1 MSDQLT
7 LELYHINH
15 SKKLKNSKQLMQIQ
29 QTTDC
34 LTLTGIGR
42 PSGITSNIFFRQMH
56 LMLDLNEQIFN
67 CGVIV
72 TLNLTTAHL
81 INWHIQSSTPSSLKL
96 QVCSRKR
103 LERQEGHRQHFVE
116 HINRD
121 FADEEKNNF
130 NAFINP
136 ALCPNCHTPR
146 CLIRMAQNM
155 SCSSDNTPRMHAH
168 SQSKYCIPSA
178 LSEKTSSIGDKL
190 GLKNGKYKDKRA
202 EKANKK
208 NE

>member
-1 MSDQLT
+1 
-7 LELYHINH
+7 
-15 SKKLKNSKQLMQIQ
+15 
-29 QTTDC
+29 
-34 LTLTGIGR
+34 
-42 PSGITSNIFFRQMH
+42 MH
-56 LMLDLNEQIFN
+56 FMLDLNEQMFN
-67 CGVIV
+67 CGVISDDSSFSK
-72 TLNLTTAHL
+72 LAYSGLY
-81 INWHIQSSTPSSLKL
+81 STPLLKL
-96 QVCSRKR
+96 EVCSRKT
-103 LERQEGHRQHFVE
+103 LQRQEHT
-116 HINRD
+116 NRH

-136 ALCPNCHTPR
+136 ALCPNCHTPL